1 MIFET
6 CSSVVS
12 AFEVVLQHCI
22 FAEMK
27 VFPKDFVIKFV
38 HLYGLFCLIAIQ
50 MLTLMICSTEI
61 FEREEF
67 CAPAGRSQQYKFL
80 LQGGRDY
87 QGDDAVDHSA

>member
-1 MIFET
+1 
-6 CSSVVS
+6 
-12 AFEVVLQHCI
+12 
-22 FAEMK
+22 
-27 VFPKDFVIKFV
+27 
-38 HLYGLFCLIAIQ
+38 

-67 CAPAGRSQQYKFL
+67 CAPAGHSQQYKFL